1 MVPPVPPPSANVGTS
16 RAASA
21 SGGAVR
27 AAVSAVYTD
36 EMLSSSR
43 CLTRSLARSIGAL
56 RQGNSV
62 LARRSTSGN
71 EVITVKTPAFAES
84 VTEGDVRW
92 EKAVGDTVS
101 EDEVV
106 CEIETDKTSV
116 QVPSPA
122 AGVIEEF
129 LVPDGGKV
137 EGGTPLFRLKK
148 GAGPVKTAAAP
159 PPPAA
164 EPPAA
169 AAPPPPPA
177 PPAGAIPTTMPPVP
191 PLPGQPIQSTPV
203 SAIKATAAPPAAAV
217 DAGAKGA
224 RSEHRV
230 KMNRMRLRIAQRLKE
245 AQSTCAMLTTFNEVD
260 MSANGPDRLSAPAAS
275 CSHINLVGI
284 DGMEEDSTGAGNIT
298 EMRKQYKD
306 AFLKKHGIKL
316 GFMSAFVKAAAYALT
331 EQPAVN
337 AVIDD
342 TTKEIVYRDYVDI
355 SVAVATP
362 KGLVVPVIRGAEAMN
377 FADIEKT
384 INELGEKARKN
395 ELAVE
400 DMDGGTFTISN
411 GGVFGSMFGTPI
423 INPPQSAILGMH
435 GIFDRPVAIAG
446 KVEIRPMMYVAL
458 TYDHRLIDG
467 REAVT
472 FLRKIKSV
480 VEDPRVLLL
489 DITSAFVN
497 KLEDRRITGRITD
510 GTVDGIC
517 VD

>member
-1 MVPPVPPPSANVGTS
+1 HDEMSLCLVFPAGI
-16 RAASA
+16 SA
-21 SGGAVR
+21 SQC
-27 AAVSAVYTD
+27 VSVKSGPC
-36 EMLSSSR
+36 E
-43 CLTRSLARSIGAL
+43 TRS
-56 RQGNSV
+56 SV
-62 LARRSTSGN
+62 YQIRYFNTTTAHRN

-122 AGVIEEF
+122 AGVIEEL

-137 EGGTPLFRLKK
+137 EGGTPLFKLKK
-148 GAGPVKTAAAP
+148 GGQPTHPHAPAAAP
-159 PPPAA
+159 VGGP
-164 EPPAA
+164 
-169 AAPPPPPA
+169 
-177 PPAGAIPTTMPPVP
+177 IPTSMPPVP
-191 PLPGQPIQSTPV
+191 PVPAQPIQS
-203 SAIKATAAPPAAAV
+203 KPAQILPRPSV
-217 DAGAKGA
+217 LLL
-224 RSEHRV
+224 SPLVVLLQV

-245 AQSTCAMLTTFNEVD
+245 AQNTCAMLTTFNEVD
-260 MSANGPDRLSAPAAS
+260 MS
-275 CSHINLVGI
+275 
-284 DGMEEDSTGAGNIT
+284 NIT
-298 EMRKQYKD
+298 QMRTQYKD

-316 GFMSAFVKAAAYALT
+316 GFMSAFVKAAAFFQLM
-331 EQPAVN
+331 N
-337 AVIDD
+337 DKKIDIIDD

-362 KGLVVPVIRGAEAMN
+362 KGLVVPVIRGVEGMN

-489 DITSAFVN
+489 DM
-497 KLEDRRITGRITD
+497 
-510 GTVDGIC
+510 
-517 VD
+517 